1 MQEIIKVLRDQGCD
15 TDGALARF
23 LGDTEMYLDFL
34 FKFTKEP
41 AFDMLLESLEKKDY
55 QEAFAAAHTLKG
67 SAAALGLTPLYES
80 LCKVVEDLRGLRD
93 LDSLQEDYD
102 EMRSAQ
108 QDFLKIMGGTD

>member
-1 MQEIIKVLRDQGCD
+1 MREIIKDLRDQGCD

-34 FKFTKEP
+34 FKFTKE
-41 AFDMLLESLEKKDY
+41 
-55 QEAFAAAHTLKG
+55 EAFNAAHTLKG

-80 LCKVVEDLRGLRD
+80 VCKVVEDLRGLRD

>member
-1 MQEIIKVLRDQGCD
+1 MREIIKDLRDQGCD

-23 LGDTEMYLDFL
+23 LGDTEMY
-34 FKFTKEP
+34 
-41 AFDMLLESLEKKDY
+41 FDMLLESLEKKDY
-55 QEAFAAAHTLKG
+55 QEAFNAAHTLKG

-80 LCKVVEDLRGLRD
+80 VCKVVEDLRGLRD

>member
-1 MQEIIKVLRDQGCD
+1 
-15 TDGALARF
+15 
-23 LGDTEMYLDFL
+23 
-34 FKFTKEP
+34 
-41 AFDMLLESLEKKDY
+41 MLLESLEKKDY
-55 QEAFAAAHTLKG
+55 QEAFNAAHTLKG

-80 LCKVVEDLRGLRD
+80 VCKVVEDLRGLRD

>member
-1 MQEIIKVLRDQGCD
+1 MREIIKDLRDQGCD

-55 QEAFAAAHTLKG
+55 QEAFNAAHTLKG

-80 LCKVVEDLRGLRD
+80 VCKVVEDLRGLRD

-102 EMRSAQ
+102 EMRRRR
-108 QDFLKIMGGTD
+108 IITITI